1 MKILLLTFALFL
13 TTFGLQAQF
22 SVLMVDDDN
31 NTTRESATIDT
42 ALAHKAGIT
51 YSTLLLDSLAPTYD
65 QIKDYDMIIW
75 TTANDGVDLKLWDTD
90 DTTTAGIPI
99 LKFND
104 ALMQYV
110 DSGKV
115 LWIDGLD
122 FMYDIYGGAPDTFAS
137 GDFVYDVM
145 GIQGYLAQSKVGDVV
160 YTGVPKLLK
169 DPSNNITSLD
179 SIRWKFSTLW
189 YCDGFALAPTAHSL
203 YVMGPSNYDYYGM
216 TSFLYN
222 YNVISSTARIG
233 TIGNGSALVQSDIDL
248 LISDMIDAAQNG
260 TFAPKVNA
268 LEITQNPKNYSLFP
282 NPTNGA
288 LTISGNNGKDNTQI
302 SIYDLGSKLIFQQ
315 NMSHHQHTIDVRPFT
330 RGMYILEL
338 KYDNKRELHKLIIQ

>member
-1 MKILLLTFALFL
+1 MKNLLLSFAFLMATFA
-13 TTFGLQAQF
+13 LQAQF

-31 NTTRESATIDT
+31 NSTRESATIDT

-51 YSTLLLDSLAPTYD
+51 YSTLLLDTLAPTYD

-122 FMYDIYGGAPDTFAS
+122 FMYDIYGGAPDTFAA

-169 DPSNNITSLD
+169 DPSNTITSLD

-189 YCDGFALAPTAHSL
+189 YCDGFALTPTAHSL
-203 YVMGPSNYDYYGM
+203 YVMGPSDYDYYGM

-233 TIGNGSALVQSDIDL
+233 TLGNGSALVQSDIDL
-248 LISDMIDAAQNG
+248 LISDMINAAIAG
-260 TFAPKVNA
+260 TFAPKVDGI
-268 LEITQNPKNYSLFP
+268 ETIQNSKNFTLFP
-282 NPTNGA
+282 NPTDGA
-288 LTISGNNGKDNTQI
+288 LTISGTNVKGNTQV
-302 SIYDLGSKLIFQQ
+302 SIYDLGGKLLYQQ
-315 NMSHHQHTIDVRPFT
+315 NMSQPQTTIDVKAFNS
-330 RGMYILEL
+330 GMYILEL
-338 KYDNKRELHKLIIQ
+338 QYDNKRELHKLIIK

>member
-51 YSTLLLDSLAPTYD
+51 YSTLLLDTLAPTYD

-122 FMYDIYGGAPDTFAS
+122 FMYDIYGGAPDTFAA